1 MGRAEGVRIVVGYS
15 VPELVEV
22 AKAYAGDRGLMKLWV
37 VREESSSLGSHWVLE
52 SPFGSSSS
60 SAAQLNPRPI
70 EVTPQLFPT
79 LAARLQA
86 SFTGSKP
93 QLSSS
98 NVISTAAG
106 AVSIG

>member
-1 MGRAEGVRIVVGYS
+1 MVVGYS
-15 VPELVEV
+15 VPELAEV
-22 AKAYAGDRGLMKLWV
+22 AKAYPGDRGVTKLGV
-37 VREESSSLGSHWVLE
+37 VREESSSFDSLWALE
-52 SPFGSSSS
+52 SPFDSSSS

-79 LAARLQA
+79 LTARLQA
-86 SFTGSKP
+86 SFTGGRP

-106 AVSIG
+106 AVSIE